1 METKDIKKHFSKL
14 GFILFIGTL
23 LIYGVQF
30 GAMTISEKIPVIA
43 DNPSLSFAVAMLPMY
58 VIAFPLIFLM
68 LKKVPAQTYA
78 ESKKMK
84 PMHVLIAFLMTYA
97 LTYVCNIIGTV
108 ITTVIGMFKQST
120 VDNVLLDVTSS
131 IHPLATF
138 IIIAI
143 CAPIMEELLFRKYL
157 VDRTI
162 KYGEGVAIVF
172 SGLVFGLFHGN
183 LSQFSYAVTLG
194 MFFAFIYIKT
204 KKIVYTII
212 LHMLQNF
219 MGSVV
224 GIFIMEKSGFMK
236 LAEQLEGLTDDAE
249 IMALMM
255 ENLAGIG
262 IFFAYFALI
271 MCFVIAGIVF
281 WVLAI
286 KKLKI
291 SAGEVQIEKGKR
303 FNTVFLNIGTILYS
317 LFWIVQIVLQLLQ

>member
-1 METKDIKKHFSKL
+1 METKDIAKHFSKL

-23 LIYGVQF
+23 LIYGVQY
-30 GAMTISEKIPVIA
+30 GAMAIAEKIPAIA
-43 DNPSLSFAVAMLPMY
+43 DNPSLSFAAAMLPMY
-58 VIAFPLIFLM
+58 AIAFPLVFLM

-84 PMHVLIAFLMTYA
+84 PMHVFIAFLMTYA
-97 LTYVCNIIGTV
+97 LTYICNIIGTV
-108 ITTVIGMFKQST
+108 ITTFIGIFKQSA
-120 VDNVLLDVTSS
+120 VNNVLLDVTTSL
-131 IHPLATF
+131 HPLATF
-138 IIIAI
+138 VIIAI

-183 LSQFSYAVTLG
+183 LSQFSYAATLG

-204 KKIVYTII
+204 KNIVYTII

-224 GIFIMEKSGFMK
+224 GLFVIEKSGFLK

-255 ENLAGIG
+255 DNLLGIG
-262 IFFAYFALI
+262 IFFIYFAFI
-271 MCFVIAGIVF
+271 MCIVIAGIVF

-303 FNTVFLNIGTILYS
+303 FNTVFLNIGMILYS
-317 LFWIVQIVLQLLQ
+317 VFWIVQIVLQLLQ

>member
-14 GFILFIGTL
+14 GLILFIGTL
-23 LIYGVQF
+23 LIYVVQL
-30 GAMTISEKIPVIA
+30 GAMAIAENIPFIA
-43 DNPSLSFAVAMLPMY
+43 DNPSLSFAAAMLPMY

-68 LKKVPAQTYA
+68 LKKVPAQTNA

-84 PMHVLIAFLMTYA
+84 PMHVFIAFLMTYA

-108 ITTVIGMFKQST
+108 ITTIIGIFKQSS
-120 VDNVLLDVTSS
+120 VQNVVMDITSS
-131 IHPLATF
+131 IHPLVTF
-138 IIIAI
+138 IIVAI
-143 CAPIMEELLFRKYL
+143 CAPIMEELLFRKFL
-157 VDRTI
+157 VDRSV

-183 LSQFSYAVTLG
+183 LSQFSYAVGLG

-204 KKIVYTII
+204 KNIVYPII

-224 GIFIMEKSGFMK
+224 GMFVIEKSEFMK
-236 LAEQLEGLTDDAE
+236 LAEQLEGITDDAE

-255 ENLAGIG
+255 DNLAGIG
-262 IFFAYFALI
+262 IFFVYFAFI
-271 MCFVIAGIVF
+271 MCIVIAGIVF
-281 WVLAI
+281 WALSM
-286 KKLKI
+286 KKLNV
-291 SAGEVQIEKGKR
+291 SSGEVQIEKGKR
-303 FNTVFLNIGTILYS
+303 FSTLFLNIGTILYC